1 MSSFQKQQ
9 TLPKYLTDRKL
20 KMSTV
25 FILEIEGTK
34 KDKIFNFLKSFFSVM
49 GGPMDVILVCFQTP
63 MWGF

>member
-1 MSSFQKQQ
+1 M
-9 TLPKYLTDRKL
+9 TDRKL